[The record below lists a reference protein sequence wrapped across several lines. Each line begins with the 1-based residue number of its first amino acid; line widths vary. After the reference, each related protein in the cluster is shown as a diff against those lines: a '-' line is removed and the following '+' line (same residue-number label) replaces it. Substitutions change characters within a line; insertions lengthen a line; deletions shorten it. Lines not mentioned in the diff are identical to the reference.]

1 MNLTKND
8 SQIFYIFILMLIVFI
23 LMTENTLGLYALP
36 FGLLLIRNKGKSY
49 LQNEDTKWLIVVM
62 LQGVIGKDTDVVIK
76 SIIFLQV

>member
-49 LQNEDTKWLIVVM
+49 LQNEDTK
-62 LQGVIGKDTDVVIK
+62 
-76 SIIFLQV
+76 